1 VPTAAT
7 ADVLPVTEPRWYLS
21 CHDPF
26 GRDRAVTVL
35 VEGEA
40 VVLVSP
46 PGSSAVMSPAQTRQ
60 LGRTLEQAGLDA
72 SAG

>member
-1 VPTAAT
+1 M
-7 ADVLPVTEPRWYLS
+7 VTEPRWYLS

-35 VEGEA
+35 VDDGS

-46 PGSSAVMSPAQTRQ
+46 PGSSAVLSPAQTRQ

-72 SAG
+72 ADG